1 MKKIALVTILSA
13 LMITLIGCGT
23 SKNKVEN
30 DTSEKITVNY
40 KNELTDKEVF
50 KMVVDDFDEDG
61 EEEAFAL
68 TKGKQNGDESEFELW
83 FLNSKESKKL
93 ADAFIATSDT
103 SIETINLGHKYV
115 LFNEV

>member
-40 KNELTDKEVF
+40 KNEIKKLTDKEVF

-68 TKGKQNGDESEFELW
+68 TKGKQNGDCL
-83 FLNSKESKKL
+83 LY
-93 ADAFIATSDT
+93 TSDAADD
-103 SIETINLGHKYV
+103 
-115 LFNEV
+115 

>member
-40 KNELTDKEVF
+40 KNEIKKLF
-50 KMVVDDFDEDG
+50 KVVVDDFDEDG